1 MYSPIFSDEIHIFL
15 QDPRALTLVPSRTL
29 ADGPRMGF
37 FITSFKH
44 QKWQNKRNRA
54 ASLVAFCRNETC
66 RNEITFY
73 LAEITGM
80 FRGFQDPP
88 ATTIPWLLVESFCF
102 LRWKIT
108 KNWQT
113 IDFTIRNMGI
123 SWEFH
128 GNSRTIAIIFDWS
141 KMGNWGTGLVLLG
154 GALRTSG
161 RLPDPTAWL
170 GLRMFIQKTGGKNG
184 KIMDTIW
191 LFKVMYGKP

>member
-123 SWEFH
+123 SWEFTNYCH
-128 GNSRTIAIIFDWS
+128 NLWLIKDGKLRNWPGPSRRCATHIRASSRPYCVAGSSD
-141 KMGNWGTGLVLLG
+141 VH
-154 GALRTSG
+154 
-161 RLPDPTAWL
+161 P
-170 GLRMFIQKTGGKNG
+170 KNG
-184 KIMDTIW
+184 RK
-191 LFKVMYGKP
+191 KRENYGYHLVI